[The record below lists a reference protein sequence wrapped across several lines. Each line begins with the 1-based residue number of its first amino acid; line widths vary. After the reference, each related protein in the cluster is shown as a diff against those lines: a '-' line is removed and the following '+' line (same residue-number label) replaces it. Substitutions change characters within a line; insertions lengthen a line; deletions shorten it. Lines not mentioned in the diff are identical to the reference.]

1 MLVVP
6 LQPVPSQTVSV
17 NLNNQAC
24 TINVYQ
30 KAFGMFCDL
39 LVNDTLIIGGV
50 ICENANV
57 IVRDAYLGFVGDIA
71 FFDTQGTSDP
81 SYTGLGSR
89 WILVY
94 LAPADLPAGV
104 A

>member
-1 MLVVP
+1 MIV
-6 LQPVPSQTVSV
+6 
-17 NLNNQAC
+17 AGGIGRG
-24 TINVYQ
+24 INV
-30 KAFGMFCDL
+30 KNAIRIGMFCDL